1 MIRRPPSST
10 RTDTLFPYTT
20 LFRSPP
26 PPPPV
31 PEAPGPF
38 SFGDSDRIAR
48 ILAAAGFVDIAIAPF
63 DHDLPFGQ
71 GATRD
76 AAIEEAVDM
85 AFQVGPLS
93 RALVDQDDGV
103 RARAEIGRAHV

>member
-1 MIRRPPSST
+1 PLP
-10 RTDTLFPYTT
+10 D
-20 LFRSPP
+20 
-26 PPPPV
+26 

-38 SFGDSDRIAR
+38 SFGDRDRVAR
-48 ILAAAGFVDIAIAPF
+48 ILAAAGFSDIAIAPF

-76 AAIEEAVDM
+76 AAIEDAVAM

-93 RALVDQDDGV
+93 RALADQGDAV
-103 RARAEIGRAHV
+103 RARAAEAVRTAFAARPGERSVTID